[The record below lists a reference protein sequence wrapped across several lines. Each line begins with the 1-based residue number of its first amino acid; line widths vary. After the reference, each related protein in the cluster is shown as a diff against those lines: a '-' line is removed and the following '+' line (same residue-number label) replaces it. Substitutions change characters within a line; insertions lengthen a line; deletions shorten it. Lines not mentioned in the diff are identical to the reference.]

1 MFNNQIIAGSSGQGG
16 SFYPYSIDQ
25 SLRFDGSS
33 AYLNFTP
40 SSSTTGT
47 VTISAW
53 VKRSKLGVTQY
64 LFASGVVNARGSIG
78 FNASDQL
85 FFQGFNSSGANSV
98 LTSSMLFRDVSAWY
112 HIVIECDGVTTTSNF
127 PTNTNVYVNG
137 STISMTHSTASSP
150 SGGFRINDTQVKH
163 IGALTPTAS
172 SYLSAYM
179 AEVHWIDGTAVDAS
193 NFGETIGGVW
203 VPKAYSG
210 SSYGSA
216 GYYLSFAD
224 SAAIG
229 DDLSGNT
236 NDWTANNLAAHDVVP
251 DSPSG
256 NNFATLNVNFPH
268 VSMTFSEG
276 NLKWS
281 TTGNQKGAMGNF
293 SIPIGTGQKY
303 YFEYVQNGWGNTS
316 GDDAYIGLNID
327 TVDIDATRGGY
338 TTSYSYQANQG
349 NKRIAGSETSYGTA
363 WGTGDV
369 IGIAVDRENNTINF
383 AKNNT
388 FHGTF
393 AIPATGNLFAW
404 IGSGGGSNNANGV
417 FNFGQ
422 DSSFA
427 NTKSSG
433 SSNATD
439 DNGIGDFYYTPP
451 SGFLALC
458 TANLLEPTIG
468 SNSAKQADDYFD
480 IILYTAATSNGT
492 YTHGN
497 LSFRPDFSWIKNRNN
512 AERHFLIDVVR
523 GNTSVT
529 DKFLVSSDTSAEGA
543 NGVSGT
549 TFSVTDTGYE
559 FVETSINSGELYFNN
574 RTYVGWN
581 WKAGGTAVSNTDGS
595 ITSSV
600 SAAPDAG
607 FAVGTF
613 SGTGANATIGHGL
626 SIAPEMIIVKSRT
639 QSGTQWPV
647 YHKYIASDAETDHL
661 FLNGT
666 DAAGDAATYWND
678 TAPTASVFS
687 VGTAQN
693 TNNSGE
699 DLVFYAFHSV
709 PGYSAVGSY
718 VGNGSADGPFVFTGH
733 RVKWLM
739 VKNTNNAATSW
750 WIMDTKRSTF
760 NVMNDFL
767 FPNLSNAESAS
778 TVLFADFLSNGFKIR
793 NGTYG
798 ETNASGNTYIY
809 LAFAE
814 APFKYAN
821 AR

>member
-1 MFNNQIIAGSSGQGG
+1 MSGAFGSSQWMYSSGAAG
-16 SFYPYSIDQ
+16 FYPYSIAQ
-25 SLRFDGSS
+25 SLRVQNGVSQNLTVSS
-33 AYLNFTP
+33 AFPAATDRKKVTISFWYKRALNSTNAEAVYRVSSSGLLIRFNTDGTMYLYDSGAGWQVTSAASDRLFRDPAAYYHFALILDSSQSTASDRAKFYINGDLWSLSTWSVGSGNSRYPTLNANFNAHNG
-40 SSSTTGT
+40 SSTTVLTTGT
-47 VTISAW
+47 SGLNGYVAEFLSIDGQDVTIDD
-53 VKRSKLGVTQY
+53 L
-64 LFASGVVNARGSIG
+64 
-78 FNASDQL
+78 
-85 FFQGFNSSGANSV
+85 
-98 LTSSMLFRDVSAWY
+98 
-112 HIVIECDGVTTTSNF
+112 
-127 PTNTNVYVNG
+127 
-137 STISMTHSTASSP
+137 
-150 SGGFRINDTQVKH
+150 
-163 IGALTPTAS
+163 
-172 SYLSAYM
+172 
-179 AEVHWIDGTAVDAS
+179 
-193 NFGETIGGVW
+193 GETLNGVW
-203 VPKAYSG
+203 VAKEYQG
-210 SSYGSA
+210 SFGNA
-216 GYYLSFAD
+216 GFHLDFAD
-224 SAAIG
+224 NSAIG
-229 DDLSGNT
+229 NDVSGN
-236 NDWTANNLAAHDVVP
+236 NVDFTADAGFGAHDVVP

-281 TTGNQKGAMGNF
+281 STGNNIGAMGNF
-293 SIPIGTGQKY
+293 AIPIGTGQKY
-303 YFEYVQNGWGNTS
+303 YFEYVQNGWGGSS
-316 GDDAYIGLNID
+316 GDDAFIGLNVD
-327 TVDIDATRGGY
+327 TVNIVGTRGGY
-338 TTSYSYQANQG
+338 TSSYSYGANQG

-404 IGSGGGSNNANGV
+404 IGSGGGTGNANGV

-468 SNSAKQADDYFD
+468 ANSAEQADDYFNTV
-480 IILYTAATSNGT
+480 LYTANNNVAQSITGV
-492 YTHGN
+492 G
-497 LSFRPDFSWIKNRNN
+497 FQPDWLWIKERST
-512 AERHFLIDVVR
+512 AEHHVVFDVVR
-523 GNTSVT
+523 GNTQTLLTSSTNVENTNASAVT
-529 DKFLVSSDTSAEGA
+529 SFDSDGFSLGTDGA
-543 NGVSGT
+543 QIVNYLS
-549 TFSVTDTGYE
+549 E
-559 FVETSINSGELYFNN
+559 
-574 RTYVGWN
+574 TYVAWN

-595 ITSSV
+595 ITSQV

-639 QSGTQWPV
+639 QSGSQWPV

-693 TNNSGE
+693 TNKSGE

-709 PGYSAVGSY
+709 PGYQSIGSY
-718 VGNGSADGPFVFTGH
+718 VGNGSADGTFVFTGH

-739 VKNTNNAATSW
+739 VKNIDNAAASW
-750 WIMDTKRSTF
+750 WIMDTERSTF

-767 FPNLSNAESAS
+767 FPNSSAAESAS

-798 ETNASGNTYIY
+798 ETNASGNKYIF
-809 LAFAE
+809 LSFGDS
-814 APFKYAN
+814 FKYAN